1 MEGEDIRLIIK
12 LLSKGKNNFKVKRRI
27 MMKKKFLAIAL
38 VVAMTATMLIGCNSG
53 AEKTSSSSETSS
65 AKTGKDLTFVI
76 VPKCV
81 HPWFDEV
88 NKGAQ
93 KQAELLSAQLGVDV
107 KIDYRAPST
116 ADVAEQNTVLEQAA
130 ATKPDGIALDPL
142 DYEGNKAVIDE
153 IQKQG
158 IPVVLFDAPAPEGSG
173 LTSVGND
180 FAEQATIAADQ
191 LAKLIGEKGKVAVM
205 QGVPTAPNHA
215 QRYQAHL
222 DALAKYPNIEVVDG
236 GIDNDSVEEAQSQAA
251 AVLAANPDLVGYLNC
266 DACATGIAAAVEEA
280 GKTDKVKIVSMDNLI
295 EILEYVKS
303 GTITATSSTIP
314 QMQGAMSIFMLWQST
329 MGGEIP
335 KVVDTGIAYIDSK
348 NVDEWIKM
356 VK

>member
-1 MEGEDIRLIIK
+1 MRRKI
-12 LLSKGKNNFKVKRRI
+12 LSAV
-27 MMKKKFLAIAL
+27 LAAAL
-38 VVAMTATMLIGCNSG
+38 VIGSFAGCAKS
-53 AEKTSSSSETSS
+53 EPSSSDAGDAGSV
-65 AKTGKDLTFVI
+65 AKKNLTFVI
-76 VPKCV
+76 VPKVV

-93 KQAELLSAQLGVDV
+93 LQANALSEQLGVEV
-107 KIDYRAPST
+107 KIDYRAPQT

-142 DYEGNKAVIDE
+142 DYEGNKAVIEE

-180 FAEQATIAADQ
+180 FAEQATVAADK
-191 LAKLIGEKGKVAVM
+191 LAELIGFKGKIAVM

-215 QRYQAHL
+215 ERYQAHL
-222 DALAKYPNIEVVDG
+222 DALAKYPDIVVVDG
-236 GIDNDSVEEAQSQAA
+236 GIDNDSVEEAQSQAS
-251 AVLAANPDLVGYLNC
+251 AVLAANPDLKGYLNC

-280 GKTDKVKIVSMDNLI
+280 GKKGQVTVVSMDNLI
-295 EILEYVKS
+295 EILQYVKS

-314 QMQGAMSIFMLWQST
+314 QMQGSMAVLMMWQKSI
-329 MGGEIP
+329 GIDIP
-335 KVVDTGIAYIDSK
+335 KVVDTGIAYIDSS
-348 NVDEWIKM
+348 NIDEWIEM

>member
-1 MEGEDIRLIIK
+1 MKRKILSLLLATAMII
-12 LLSKGKNNFKVKRRI
+12 GMFTGC
-27 MMKKKFLAIAL
+27 KKE
-38 VVAMTATMLIGCNSG
+38 TASTTGDAAGST
-53 AEKTSSSSETSS
+53 A
-65 AKTGKDLTFVI
+65 AAGKDLTFVI

-93 KQAELLSAQLGVDV
+93 LQADALSKQLGVKV
-107 KIDYRAPST
+107 TIDYRAPET

-142 DYEGNKAVIDE
+142 DYEGNKAVIEE

-158 IPVVLFDAPAPEGSG
+158 IPVILFDAPAPEGSG

-180 FAEQATIAADQ
+180 FSEQASIAANM
-191 LAKLIGEKGKVAVM
+191 LASLIGGEGKVAVM

-222 DALAKYPNIEVVDG
+222 DTLAKYPGIEVVDG

-251 AVLAANPDLVGYLNC
+251 AVLAANPDLKGYLNC
-266 DACATGIAAAVEEA
+266 DASGSGIAAAIEEA
-280 GKTDKVKIVSMDNLI
+280 GKKGQVTVVSMDNLI
-295 EILEYVKS
+295 EILDYVKS

-314 QMQGAMSIFMLWQST
+314 QMQGSMSVLMLWQASI
-329 MGGEIP
+329 GIEIP
-335 KVVDTGIAYIDSK
+335 KVVDTGIAYIDSS
-348 NVDEWIKM
+348 NIDEWIEM

>member
-1 MEGEDIRLIIK
+1 MRRKILSVLLVALMVIGILAGCGQTASTSGESEGTT
-12 LLSKGKNNFKVKRRI
+12 
-27 MMKKKFLAIAL
+27 
-38 VVAMTATMLIGCNSG
+38 TA
-53 AEKTSSSSETSS
+53 AEK
-65 AKTGKDLTFVI
+65 KDLTFVI

-93 KQAELLSAQLGVDV
+93 LQATLLSEQLGVNV
-107 KIDYRAPST
+107 KIDYRAPQT

-142 DYEGNKAVIDE
+142 DYEGNKAVIEE

-158 IPVVLFDAPAPEGSG
+158 IPVILFDAPAPEGSG

-180 FAEQATIAADQ
+180 FAEQATIAADK
-191 LAKLIGEKGKVAVM
+191 LAELIGGKGKVAVM

-215 QRYQAHL
+215 ERYQAHL
-222 DALAKYPNIEVVDG
+222 DALAKYPGIEVVNG

-251 AVLAANPDLVGYLNC
+251 AVLAANPDLKGYLNC

-280 GKTDKVKIVSMDNLI
+280 GKKGQVTIVSMDNLI

-314 QMQGAMSIFMLWQST
+314 QMQGSMAVLMMWQKSLG
-329 MGGEIP
+329 MEIP
-335 KVVDTGIAYIDSK
+335 KVVDTGIAYIDQS
-348 NVDEWIKM
+348 NIDEWIEM
-356 VK
+356 VGGK

>member
-1 MEGEDIRLIIK
+1 MRRKI
-12 LLSKGKNNFKVKRRI
+12 LSV
-27 MMKKKFLAIAL
+27 ML
-38 VVAMTATMLIGCNSG
+38 VVVMVLGIFAGCSQEAASTG
-53 AEKTSSSSETSS
+53 DASEEGTV
-65 AKTGKDLTFVI
+65 AGKDLTFVI

-93 KQAELLSAQLGVDV
+93 LQAEALSKQLGVEV
-107 KIDYRAPST
+107 KIDYRAPQT

-142 DYEGNKAVIDE
+142 DYEGNKAVIEE
-153 IQKQG
+153 IEKQG

-180 FAEQATIAADQ
+180 FAEQATIAADK
-191 LAKLIGEKGKVAVM
+191 LAELIGEKGKVAVM

-222 DALAKYPNIEVVDG
+222 DALAKYPGIEVVNG

-251 AVLAANPDLVGYLNC
+251 AVMAANPDLKGYLNC

-280 GKTDKVKIVSMDNLI
+280 GKKGVVTIVSMDNLI

-314 QMQGAMSIFMLWQST
+314 QMQGSMAVLMMWQKSIGM
-329 MGGEIP
+329 EIP
-335 KVVDTGIAYIDSK
+335 QVVDTGIAYIDAS
-348 NVDEWIKM
+348 NIDEWIEM
-356 VK
+356 VQ